1 MTDVPAAAAAEPLRS
16 SSPANRDA
24 ARCSRPWLP
33 VAIVFVVA
41 LLSILFRTP
50 WPRLVIAD
58 SDAGHQLAG
67 ALQIAHGEHP
77 FADFRSTYGPLTFY
91 VSFVG
96 QWLSGWRIGA
106 DLLICTFAYAIT
118 YALIFVGAKWMSG
131 NRRAIPYAVTLL
143 AIIQLP
149 RFYKYYIL
157 FGPACVL
164 ICLLWYLAKPNL
176 GRMLLAAASIVVT
189 GLYRPDMGA
198 YAAVSGA
205 LAVAL
210 ARQTWSK
217 RVTGLCQLGGFVLLV
232 CSPWLVF
239 LISRHHLIDY
249 LRDSTFGAANQ
260 AQGLSLPFPRPT
272 TQLPWNSPTNLEA
285 YTFLIWWSLP
295 LVGAAILLTRGRQLD
310 AMTRNRGVVT
320 VAFAGLCLLQ
330 SAHRSELHH
339 LMQSLAVSYVLA
351 ATVVSQLIDIFPS
364 IAWRRLVSL
373 IALALGG
380 TSVAAGATI
389 GSISG
394 GSIKSVASY
403 PRFYFCDRAEFV
415 HRLDEKDPANE
426 YVQLVRYIDAHT
438 APGDRILAVP
448 FMPTLYYFADR
459 QFAGGQMLVAPGYF
473 SSDADQRR
481 LVQTLREQGNPMII
495 EWTKGGA
502 FDGMPT
508 RELRLFAAIF
518 YAYVREA
525 YEPANDPQIP
535 SDYTAWRARGRGA
548 SKDGPP

>member
-1 MTDVPAAAAAEPLRS
+1 MPP
-16 SSPANRDA
+16 
-24 ARCSRPWLP
+24 
-33 VAIVFVVA
+33 AIVFLVA

-67 ALQIAHGEHP
+67 ALQIAHGQHP

-118 YALIFVGAKWMSG
+118 YMLIFVSATWISG
-131 NRRAIPYAVTLL
+131 GNARVVPYAVTLL

-164 ICLLWYLAKPNL
+164 VFLLWYLAKPSL
-176 GRMLLAAASIVVT
+176 VRMLLAAASIVVT

-198 YAAVSGA
+198 YAAASGA
-205 LAVAL
+205 VAVAL
-210 ARQTWSK
+210 AQQSWSK
-217 RVTGLCQLGGFVLLV
+217 RVLGLLQLGVLVLLV

-285 YTFLIWWSLP
+285 YAFLTWWLLP
-295 LVGAAILLTRGRQLD
+295 IVGGLTLLVRWRRLD
-310 AMTRNRGVVT
+310 TGLQKRGVVT
-320 VAFAGLCLLQ
+320 IVFGALCLLQ

-351 ATVVSQLIDIFPS
+351 ALVVSQMIDVFPS
-364 IAWRRLVSL
+364 IAWRCIVSP

-380 TSVAAGATI
+380 TSVAAGWTI

-394 GSIKSVASY
+394 GSIKSVVSY
-403 PRFYFCDRAEFV
+403 PRFYLCDRVEFV
-415 HRLDEKDPANE
+415 RRVAEKDPKNE
-426 YVQLVRYIDAHT
+426 YVGLVRFIDAHT
-438 APGDRILAVP
+438 SPNDRMLAVP

-508 RELRLFAAIF
+508 RELRSFAAIF
-518 YAYVREA
+518 YAYVHEA
-525 YEPANDPQIP
+525 YQPVNDPQIP
-535 SDYTAWRARGRGA
+535 PDYTVWRARGGA